1 MLKNSISN
9 FIIATIFAIF
19 VMPIPAHA
27 DERIYIYKDDGYSSN
42 KGIWGNIMP
51 AAAAEVGS
59 ASFNSA
65 SPKGFDGKGTAVKVS
80 FNLSTPPNWA
90 GVVVP
95 VQADYWGETDAK
107 GLDLTKAKKLVFYA
121 KGEKGGEQIQVKA
134 AIVSDKKFGDSAI
147 VPIVSPWY
155 TLEKNWKRYEITIED
170 AKGNLQRVI
179 TPFSVISNKPHNI
192 NVDTIDFY
200 VDEIYYEQ

>member
-1 MLKNSISN
+1 MSTSNISN
-9 FIIATIFAIF
+9 FIVAMTLAIF
-19 VMPIPAHA
+19 SIPNHANA
-27 DERIYIYKDDGYSSN
+27 DERVYIYKDDGYSSN
-42 KGIWGNIMP
+42 KGVWGNIMP

-59 ASFNSA
+59 ASFNSS

-107 GLDLTKAKKLVFYA
+107 GLDLSKANKLVFYA

-170 AKGNLQRVI
+170 TKDNLQRVI
-179 TPFSVISNKPHNI
+179 TPFSVISNKPHNDKV
-192 NVDTIDFY
+192 NVIDFY